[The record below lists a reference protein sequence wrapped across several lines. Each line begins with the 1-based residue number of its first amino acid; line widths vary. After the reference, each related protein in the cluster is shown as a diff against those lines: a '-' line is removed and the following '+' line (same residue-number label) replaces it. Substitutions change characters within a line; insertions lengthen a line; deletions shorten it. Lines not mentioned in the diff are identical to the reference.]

1 MSSYNG
7 PIILDGKPVPKIT
20 AFLFHAGG
28 NEDPKPLMANAGKS
42 FQGSIVLGMG
52 FTFDDTNL
60 DATPLTEMQ
69 RLIEKDPRNAER
81 IFPYIGG
88 EEVNSSP
95 THSHHRYVIN
105 FGEMKEEEA
114 REYPDLMAIVEEKVK
129 PERLKIKDKIGKEK
143 WWLFLR
149 NRPELLKAIAPLDRV
164 LVISRVGQHGTF
176 TFIPTKIVYSDSLV
190 VIALP
195 TYSTFTLLQSRIHE
209 IWARFFGSSL
219 EDRLRYTP
227 SDCFETF
234 PFPEDWETNP
244 ILETIGKE
252 YYEYRAQLMQRNQ
265 KGLTDTYNRFHDP
278 DETDEDILYLRE
290 LHQQMDRAV
299 LDAYGWTDIAPECQ
313 FLLDYQEEEET
324 SSKRKKPWRY
334 RWDEDVHDEVL
345 ARLLELNQERYD
357 EEVRLGKKSGKK
369 GKS

>member
-1 MSSYNG
+1 M
-7 PIILDGKPVPKIT
+7 
-20 AFLFHAGG
+20 
-28 NEDPKPLMANAGKS
+28 
-42 FQGSIVLGMG
+42 
-52 FTFDDTNL
+52 FDL
-60 DATPLTEMQ
+60 
-69 RLIEKDPRNAER
+69 
-81 IFPYIGG
+81 
-88 EEVNSSP
+88 
-95 THSHHRYVIN
+95 
-105 FGEMKEEEA
+105 
-114 REYPDLMAIVEEKVK
+114 
-129 PERLKIKDKIGKEK
+129 
-143 WWLFLR
+143 LR
-149 NRPELLKAIAPLDRV
+149 
-164 LVISRVGQHGTF
+164 
-176 TFIPTKIVYSDSLV
+176 FI
-190 VIALP
+190 
-195 TYSTFTLLQSRIHE
+195 E

-278 DETDEDILYLRE
+278 DETDEDILHLRE

-324 SSKRKKPWRY
+324 RSKRKKPWRY

-357 EEVRLGKKSGKK
+357 EEVRLGKKAGKK